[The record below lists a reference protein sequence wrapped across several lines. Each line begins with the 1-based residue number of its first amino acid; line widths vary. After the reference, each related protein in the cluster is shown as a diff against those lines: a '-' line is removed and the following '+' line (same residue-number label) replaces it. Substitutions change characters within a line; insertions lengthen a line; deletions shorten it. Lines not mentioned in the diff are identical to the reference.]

1 MRAAPCAVPSVL
13 VDFMVPPTGGLL
25 SISVRTRPRHRGRP
39 WRGGTCPP
47 DRAGWALSVEDPL
60 VAERNP
66 LPIKTRAG
74 SAERTGRMP
83 GDSMIPDPMASFTR
97 AVTVAVP
104 PKRVWPWLLQMGAG
118 RAGWYSYDRVDN
130 GGEPS
135 AWRVLPEH
143 QSVAVGDIL
152 PALPGAE
159 DAFVVD
165 TLDPERELL
174 LTVPFPDGEVM
185 VTWDFVLNPLG
196 SDQTRLVGEGWR
208 LGGRDVHRGHAGSN
222 WRTGFSLSFPS
233 HSCSLWQA
241 LATGSWRR
249 RCYGGSSSGRR
260 AREMGLI
267 HLLGSLDNWNL
278 GMSW

>member
-1 MRAAPCAVPSVL
+1 
-13 VDFMVPPTGGLL
+13 
-25 SISVRTRPRHRGRP
+25 
-39 WRGGTCPP
+39 
-47 DRAGWALSVEDPL
+47 
-60 VAERNP
+60 
-66 LPIKTRAG
+66 
-74 SAERTGRMP
+74 MP

-196 SDQTRLVGEGWR
+196 SDQTRLVVRGRVALGWPGRPSGTRGIELAYR
-208 LGGRDVHRGHAGSN
+208 LLAVIPKPFMLAVAGFGHGIMEAKMLRGIKQRAESKGD
-222 WRTGFSLSFPS
+222 GLD
-233 HSCSLWQA
+233 
-241 LATGSWRR
+241 
-249 RCYGGSSSGRR
+249 SSSRLTG
-260 AREMGLI
+260 
-267 HLLGSLDNWNL
+267 
-278 GMSW
+278 